1 MVQKANDC
9 NMNDSWTDRWNERYS
24 KEEFAYG
31 QQPNTYLKE
40 QLAKLPVGSILFP
53 AEGEGRNAIFAAK
66 LGWAVS
72 AFDISKEGKKKA
84 THLAEANH
92 VTIDYQMSEL
102 DGLKYS
108 PEQFDAI
115 ALIFAHFP
123 ADVKSRYHV
132 TLTRYLRKGGVVIF
146 EAFSKKH
153 IDYVMKNPQV
163 GGPRDLLSLF
173 SIDEVKT
180 DFQHFEIIELVEKEI
195 LLNEGIFHNGVGSVI
210 RFVGR
215 KK

>member
-1 MVQKANDC
+1 MSDP
-9 NMNDSWTDRWNERYS
+9 WTDRWNERYS
-24 KEEFAYG
+24 QSEFAYG
-31 QQPNTYLKE
+31 QQPNNYLKE
-40 QLAKLPVGSILFP
+40 QLEKLPIGAILFP
-53 AEGEGRNAIFAAK
+53 AEGEGRNAVFAAK

-72 AFDISKEGKKKA
+72 AFDISGEGKKKA

-92 VTIDYQMSEL
+92 VTIDYQVGEL
-102 DGLKYS
+102 DGLNYS
-108 PEQFDAI
+108 REQFDAI
-115 ALIFAHFP
+115 ALIYAHFP
-123 ADVKSRYHV
+123 ADIKSRYHV
-132 TLTRYLRKGGVVIF
+132 TLSNYLRKGGVVIF

-153 IDYVMKNPQV
+153 IDYITRNPQV
-163 GGPRDLLSLF
+163 GGPRDLPSLF

-195 LLNEGIFHNGVGSVI
+195 LLSEGMFHNGVGSVI